1 MKPLRSSIPTTFAN
15 ETLKIWNDSV
25 MTAKTKKKKQEKN
38 GTQNKKECNICV
50 VKYNDTNQNLVKK
63 APKHNRT

>member
-50 VKYNDTNQNLVKK
+50 VKYIAIQTRTRLKK
-63 APKHNRT
+63 PLNNRT